1 MKTDM
6 PDDPPA
12 NPIMRLVSN
21 PYFLVVMTM
30 VFWSGNAVMGRFIRD
45 DIPPITL
52 AFWRWTLAV
61 LVLMIVVRPPLRR
74 DWTELRRSWKV
85 VVLLGTLGTSLFN
98 TMQYVA
104 LQATTATN
112 VAIIQTI
119 MPLMIVAVSF
129 VLFRERINARQ
140 AAGIVLS
147 LIGVG
152 VVITLADLAM
162 IWTLTFNSG
171 DVVMVLAVMIVSL
184 FAVLLRW
191 QPKVNEWSFLTA
203 TFVVGAVQLFPLY
216 LWEAQVVGPM
226 TWNLKTSAAIGYIVV
241 GPAIL
246 AYYCFARGI
255 ARIGAN
261 SVAPFFNLLP
271 LFTVL
276 LAVPFLGEQITL
288 IHVVGM
294 VFIVTGI
301 RLATRAARGKGLTG

>member
-1 MKTDM
+1 MKTDT
-6 PDDPPA
+6 PDGRPA
-12 NPIMRLVSN
+12 NPVMRLLGN

-61 LVLMIVVRPPLRR
+61 LVLIIVVRPPLRR

-104 LQATTATN
+104 LQATTAT
-112 VAIIQTI
+112 
-119 MPLMIVAVSF
+119 
-129 VLFRERINARQ
+129 
-140 AAGIVLS
+140 
-147 LIGVG
+147 
-152 VVITLADLAM
+152 
-162 IWTLTFNSG
+162 
-171 DVVMVLAVMIVSL
+171 
-184 FAVLLRW
+184 
-191 QPKVNEWSFLTA
+191 
-203 TFVVGAVQLFPLY
+203 FVVGAVQLFPLY
-216 LWEAQVVGPM
+216 LWEAQAVGPM

-241 GPAIL
+241 GSAIL
-246 AYYCFARGI
+246 AYYCFAWGI
-255 ARIGAN
+255 AWIGAN

-288 IHVVGM
+288 VHTVGM

-301 RLATRAARGKGLTG
+301 RLATWAAKARV